1 MLPHA
6 GQNLLSGTDGGGAQ
20 GLPPGRPGPA
30 VLQGQK
36 DKVKAVLSKLG
47 QSPQPTSLKLQLIA
61 QSAVAISELQT
72 DEDCRNGLLQIAKEA
87 AAIES
92 AE

>member
-6 GQNLLSGTDGGGAQ
+6 GQSLFSGTDGSGAQ
-20 GLPPGRPGPA
+20 GLPPGRPGAA

-72 DEDCRNGLLQIAKEA
+72 DDDCRNGLLQIAKEV